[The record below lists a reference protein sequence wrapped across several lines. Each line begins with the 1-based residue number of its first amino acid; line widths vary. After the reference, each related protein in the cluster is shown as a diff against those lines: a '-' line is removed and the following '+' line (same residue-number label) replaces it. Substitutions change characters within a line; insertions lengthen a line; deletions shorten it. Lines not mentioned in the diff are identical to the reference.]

1 MYDKCQTTTNLLTP
15 RSFIASLKPVVMS
28 TRHRRSWKMEC
39 RLLKRSRWNRNLPR
53 LKIQITKITLLSA
66 HTAYSPADS
75 QYVGLLVTV
84 KPSSHIW
91 VDRVASWFVIQRSSM
106 KKMVR
111 RGWTTSWSAQT
122 GYLIGSA
129 TSKSTEWSGI
139 RQLKKGLKKTTKDTY
154 QRTRYLGW

>member
-1 MYDKCQTTTNLLTP
+1 MYDKCPMTTNLLTP
-15 RSFIASLKPVVMS
+15 RSFIASLKQVVMS

-39 RLLKRSRWNRNLPR
+39 RLPRHSKWSRNLPR

-75 QYVGLLVTV
+75 QFVGLLVTV
-84 KPSSHIW
+84 KPSCHIW
-91 VDRVASWFVIQRSSM
+91 VDRVASWSVIQISSM

-122 GYLIGSA
+122 EYLIGSK

-139 RQLKKGLKKTTKDTY
+139 RQPKKGFKKTTKDTY
-154 QRTRYLGW
+154 QRTRYVGW